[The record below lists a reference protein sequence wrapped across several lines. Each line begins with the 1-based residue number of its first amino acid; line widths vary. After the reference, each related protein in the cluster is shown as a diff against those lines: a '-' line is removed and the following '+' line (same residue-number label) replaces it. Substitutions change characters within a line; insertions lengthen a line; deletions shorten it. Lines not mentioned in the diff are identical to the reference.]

1 MTFNTYMP
9 VRIITQENCVL
20 KFKYHELGRRAF
32 IMCGKSGA
40 KSSGLLDDLTAALKE
55 QSIDYMIYDEVTQN
69 PQAEQCFEA
78 GQLAR
83 EFESDFIIGAGGG
96 SAMDAAKAAA
106 VFAANEN
113 LKTMELFTH
122 NIKKSMPFILIG
134 TTAGTGSEVTPYSVL
149 NVADDDGN
157 QFKKSFKNSI
167 IFAKAALCDP
177 KYTMSL
183 DWETT
188 KNTALDTICH
198 GVEALFSVRATRF
211 DMMYGI
217 NAVKTAY
224 AAIKTA
230 HWQKVFENKEISFET
245 REHLMYASIL
255 GGMAINGT
263 GTCFPHLL
271 GYNLTTRKGVP
282 HGKATSCFLGEF
294 VRRMSP
300 HAKQRSELLQ
310 GAIGEDSI
318 EAFLSG
324 IENLAGEFPRLFV
337 DELNEFTKATENMP
351 ALTAGIVSITIQDVK
366 EIYKKT
372 LTNLM

>member
-1 MTFNTYMP
+1 MP
-9 VRIITQENCVL
+9 VRVITQEHCVL

-40 KSSGLLDDLTAALKE
+40 KKSGALSDLTAALRE
-55 QSIDYMIYDEVTQN
+55 QSVDYILYDEVSPN
-69 PQAEQCFEA
+69 PHVDKCFEA
-78 GQLAR
+78 GEMAR
-83 EFESDFIIGAGGG
+83 EFETDFIIGVGGG

-106 VFAANEN
+106 VFAANEH
-113 LKTMELFTH
+113 LEAMELFTR
-122 NIKKSMPFILIG
+122 NIKKSLPFILIG
-134 TTAGTGSEVTPYSVL
+134 TTAGTGSEVTPYTVL
-149 NVADDDGN
+149 NITDDEGN
-157 QFKKSFKNSI
+157 QRKKSFKNPI
-167 IFAKAALCDP
+167 IFARAALCDP

-188 KNTALDTICH
+188 RNTALDTICH
-198 GVEALFSVRATRF
+198 GVEALFSGSAARF
-211 DMMYGI
+211 DMLYGI

-245 REHLMYASIL
+245 REQLMYASIL

-271 GYNLTTRKGVP
+271 GYSLTTRKCVP
-282 HGKATSCFLGEF
+282 HGKATACFLGEF
-294 VRRMSP
+294 IKRMSP
-300 HAKQRSELLQ
+300 GAKPRAELLES
-310 GAIGEDSI
+310 ALGEDGI
-318 EAFLSG
+318 DAFLNG

-337 DELNEFTKATENMP
+337 DELNEFTAATENMP
-351 ALTAGIVSITIQDVK
+351 ALTAGVVPITVQDVK

-372 LTNLM
+372 LTNLV